1 MKKPRTVAIV
11 QARMGSSRLPGK
23 VMMKIG
29 GRPLLVYLVERISK
43 ARTLDTIV
51 VATTANPRDNIIIE
65 ECERRG
71 IPNFRGSELDVLGRY
86 ISAARACS
94 ADVIV
99 RVTAD
104 NPFTDPDSIDR
115 VVDVIVSTN
124 ADYAIEMNLPVGT
137 CGEALTWKSLAFIDS
152 VANTSRWREHVTLY
166 AKENPHSLS
175 CAFMDSPPECRRP
188 DLSFTVDELHEY
200 LYTREIAGR
209 FNTID
214 FGLKNLI
221 EVADEG
227 IAVGANFSSG
237 CALSHLRF
245 ADRPPALIQ
254 RRYNEEAV

>member
-1 MKKPRTVAIV
+1 MKKPRTVAII

-43 ARTLDTIV
+43 ARTLDAIV
-51 VATTANPRDNIIIE
+51 VATTTNPRDNVIIE

-71 IPNFRGSELDVLGRY
+71 IPNFRGSEIDVLSRY
-86 ISAARACS
+86 VSAARACL
-94 ADVIV
+94 ADIVV

-115 VVDVIVSTN
+115 IVDVIVSSN
-124 ADYAIEMNLPVGT
+124 ADYAIETNLPVGT
-137 CGEALTWKSLAFIDS
+137 ASEAVRWKSLAFIDS
-152 VANTSRWREHVTLY
+152 VANTPRWREHVTLY
-166 AKENPHSLS
+166 AKENPHTLN
-175 CAFMDSPPECRRP
+175 CAFLDARPGCNRP

-200 LYTREIAGR
+200 LYAREIAGA

-221 EVADEG
+221 EVADEVPVG
-227 IAVGANFSSG
+227 TVAV
-237 CALSHLRF
+237 
-245 ADRPPALIQ
+245 
-254 RRYNEEAV
+254 

>member
-29 GRPLLVYLVERISK
+29 GRPLLVYLVERISR

-51 VATTANPRDNIIIE
+51 VATSTNPRDNVIIE

-86 ISAARACS
+86 VSAARACE
-94 ADVIV
+94 ADVVV

-115 VVDVIVSTN
+115 VVDTI
-124 ADYAIEMNLPVGT
+124 AFEGAGYAIENNLPVGT
-137 CGEALTWKSLAFIDS
+137 TGEALTWKALTFIDS

-166 AKENPHSLS
+166 AKENPHEHH
-175 CAFMDSPPECRRP
+175 CAFLEPRPECNRP

-200 LYTREIAGR
+200 LHLREIAGC
-209 FNTID
+209 FDTID
-214 FGLKNLI
+214 FRLKNLI
-221 EVADEG
+221 EVADELPVRTVT
-227 IAVGANFSSG
+227 A
-237 CALSHLRF
+237 
-245 ADRPPALIQ
+245 
-254 RRYNEEAV
+254 